1 MNKLNKKTIK
11 NHKKP
16 KQNQFDGGGLIDPIQ
31 GQTSIQPE
39 TFVQS
44 GVGQALGNV
53 NAGGLASGIVQ
64 IAAGDT
70 VGGIANTV
78 GSIVEGIPVVG
89 GIAGGLIK
97 GIGGI
102 FSMGAKRRKELKE
115 FADKSAIRQQEAIN
129 EATNFNNSVGNKIY
143 PDSLGTNIYAK
154 GGQLETVNPNE
165 DLIRIE
171 SGGTHEENPIGG
183 VPMGTDAEGT
193 MNTVEQGETVLKDF
207 VYSNRLKLPEDID
220 LKSEYNLPNALKGKT
235 FAKASEIINN
245 KFKEREDKVSL
256 ETKQVFL
263 DRLASLQEE
272 LKQAEKDAEMIA
284 NGIDPNIENQAV
296 LDAQNEQT
304 IDSIGEQLIV
314 QESEDMMPQN
324 QFATG
329 GYTLPYIIDGKF
341 DNDAYRQYLKNV
353 PTMYGMMSSTGD
365 PRAISYYNNLIEKQK
380 RESSAFKRKP
390 TTSITEIE
398 IQDPVN
404 LAKSKGAL
412 DIKVKDDII
421 ERNYNRYT
429 RPSYMDENGNV
440 DWSKVSSSE
449 IRRLT
454 GLSPKLKE
462 SYEEYSLDK
471 KSRMLDTAAATNAIA
486 GNLSKLSM
494 NKAPSRADYSTPL
507 LPQFGTLYPRLTNK
521 ARLFNAIDR
530 SARSAEYSLRNLAG
544 SNPGALMANL
554 GSLRA
559 RQLNA
564 KADTA
569 LQIEDRDN
577 QIKMAID
584 QYNNQ
589 SAQRNALQNQ
599 QIIRDNQ
606 SRYMDAR
613 RDYEDTQ
620 ASIIGGLFGNLGQI
634 IQDRRNKNFTQRMAP
649 IYGRYSMLA
658 GMSPNSVATT
668 TTKKKYGGKIKRK

>member
-1 MNKLNKKTIK
+1 MNKVNKKTIK
-11 NHKKP
+11 NHKKL

-31 GQTSIQPE
+31 GQAPIQPK
-39 TFVQS
+39 TFAQS
-44 GVGQALGNV
+44 EVGQALGNV
-53 NAGGLASGIVQ
+53 NASGVASGIGQ

-70 VGGIANTV
+70 IGGITNTV
-78 GSIVEGIPVVG
+78 GSLVEGIPLVG

-102 FSMGAKRRKELKE
+102 FSMGAQRRAQQKAEAK
-115 FADKSAIRQQEAIN
+115 ARAIKQQEALAQNTQI
-129 EATNFNNSVGNKIY
+129 NNSAGNKIY
-143 PDSLGTNIYAK
+143 PDSLGSNIYAK

-207 VYSNRLKLPEDID
+207 VYSNRIKLPEDID

-296 LDAQNEQT
+296 LDTQNEQT
-304 IDSIGEQLIV
+304 IDSIGEQPIV
-314 QESEDMMPQN
+314 QESEDMASQN
-324 QFATG
+324 QFAPG
-329 GYTLPYIIDGKF
+329 GLLG
-341 DNDAYRQYLKNV
+341 RSQYD
-353 PTMYGMMSSTGD
+353 D
-365 PRAISYYNNLIEKQK
+365 PRFGNASFVINDYGY
-380 RESSAFKRKP
+380 SSGIGQRSNKP
-390 TTSITEIE
+390 ASSVTVSRPRTTSITDVEKIGPSGLSE
-398 IQDPVN
+398 NI
-404 LAKSKGAL
+404 LT
-412 DIKVKDDII
+412 IKTPDNIT
-421 ERNYNRYT
+421 ERNYNKYT

-449 IRRLT
+449 ARKLT
-454 GLSPKLKE
+454 GLSPQLKE

-471 KSRMLDTAAATNAIA
+471 KSRMLDTSAATNAIA

-494 NKAPSRADYSTPL
+494 NKAPNRADYSTPL

-569 LQIEDRDN
+569 LQVEDRDN
-577 QIKMAID
+577 QIKMAVD

-599 QIIRDNQ
+599 QVIRDNQ
-606 SRYMDAR
+606 SRYMDAI
-613 RDYEDTQ
+613 RDYEDTR

-658 GMSPNSVATT
+658 GMSPSQA
-668 TTKKKYGGKIKRK
+668 KKYGGKIKRK

>member
-1 MNKLNKKTIK
+1 MNKVNKKTIK
-11 NHKKP
+11 NHKKL

-31 GQTSIQPE
+31 GQAPIQPK
-39 TFVQS
+39 TFAQS

-53 NAGGLASGIVQ
+53 NASGVASGIGQ

-70 VGGIANTV
+70 IGGITNTV
-78 GSIVEGIPVVG
+78 GSLVEGIPLVG

-102 FSMGAKRRKELKE
+102 FSMGAQRRARQKAEAK
-115 FADKSAIRQQEAIN
+115 ARAIKQQEALAQNTQI
-129 EATNFNNSVGNKIY
+129 NNSAGNKIY
-143 PDSLGTNIYAK
+143 PDSLGSNIYAK

-207 VYSNRLKLPEDID
+207 VYSNRIKLPEDID

-296 LDAQNEQT
+296 LDTQNEQT
-304 IDSIGEQLIV
+304 IDSIGEQPIV
-314 QESEDMMPQN
+314 QESEDMAPQN
-324 QFATG
+324 QFAPG
-329 GYTLPYIIDGKF
+329 GLLG
-341 DNDAYRQYLKNV
+341 RSQYD
-353 PTMYGMMSSTGD
+353 D
-365 PRAISYYNNLIEKQK
+365 PRFRNASFGINDYGY
-380 RESSAFKRKP
+380 SSGIGQRSNKP
-390 TTSITEIE
+390 ASSVTVSRPRTTSITDVEKIGPSGLSE
-398 IQDPVN
+398 NI
-404 LAKSKGAL
+404 LT
-412 DIKVKDDII
+412 IKTPDNIT
-421 ERNYNRYT
+421 ERNYNKYT

-449 IRRLT
+449 ARQLT
-454 GLSPKLKE
+454 GLSPQLKE

-471 KSRMLDTAAATNAIA
+471 KSRMLDTSAATNAIA

-494 NKAPSRADYSTPL
+494 NKAPNRADYSTSL

-554 GSLRA
+554 GSLRT

-569 LQIEDRDN
+569 LQVEDRDN
-577 QIKMAID
+577 QIKMAVD

-599 QIIRDNQ
+599 QVIRDNQ
-606 SRYMDAR
+606 SRYMDAIR
-613 RDYEDTQ
+613 NYEDTR

-658 GMSPNSVATT
+658 GMSPSQA
-668 TTKKKYGGKIKRK
+668 KKYGDKIKRK

>member
-1 MNKLNKKTIK
+1 MNKVNKKIIK
-11 NHKKP
+11 NHKKL

-31 GQTSIQPE
+31 GQAPIQPK
-39 TFVQS
+39 TFAQS
-44 GVGQALGNV
+44 GIGQSLGGV
-53 NAGGLASGIVQ
+53 NAGGLASGIGQ

-70 VGGIANTV
+70 AGGIFNTV
-78 GSIVEGIPVVG
+78 GSIAEGIPVF
-89 GIAGGLIK
+89 GGLIGGALK

-102 FSMGAKRRKELKE
+102 FSMGAQRRKELKE
-115 FADKSAIRQQEAIN
+115 FAAKSAIKQQEAIN

-143 PDSLGTNIYAK
+143 PDSLGSNIYAK

-193 MNTVEQGETVLKDF
+193 MNTVEQGETILKDF
-207 VYSNRLKLPEDID
+207 VYSNRIKLPEDID

-272 LKQAEKDAEMIA
+272 LKQVEKDAEMIA

-296 LDAQNEQT
+296 LDTQNEQT
-304 IDSIGEQLIV
+304 IDSIGGQPIV
-314 QESEDMMPQN
+314 QENEDMMPQN
-324 QFATG
+324 QFAPG
-329 GYTLPYIIDGKF
+329 GFIGGS
-341 DNDAYRQYLKNV
+341 QYD
-353 PTMYGMMSSTGD
+353 D
-365 PRAISYYNNLIEKQK
+365 PRFKNASFLISDYRYPSGIGQK
-380 RESSAFKRKP
+380 SSKSAS
-390 TTSITEIE
+390 SITVSRPRTISITDVEKFGPSGLSE
-398 IQDPVN
+398 
-404 LAKSKGAL
+404 
-412 DIKVKDDII
+412 DILTIKTPDNIT

-429 RPSYMDENGNV
+429 RPSYIDKNGNI

-449 IRRLT
+449 ARQLI

-462 SYEEYSLDK
+462 SYEEYYLDK

-530 SARSAEYSLRNLAG
+530 STRSAEYSLRNLAG

-569 LQIEDRDN
+569 LQVEDRDN

-613 RDYEDTQ
+613 RDYEDTR

-634 IQDRRNKNFTQRMAP
+634 IQDRRNKNFIQRMAP

-668 TTKKKYGGKIKRK
+668 TTKRKYGGKIKRK

>member
-1 MNKLNKKTIK
+1 MNKTNKR
-11 NHKKP
+11 KP
-16 KQNQFDGGGLIDPIQ
+16 KQNQYLLGGLEN
-31 GQTSIQPE
+31 T
-39 TFVQS
+39 
-44 GVGQALGNV
+44 GVGQVLGGINPTGV
-53 NAGGLASGIVQ
+53 TAGIGQIASG
-64 IAAGDT
+64 DT
-70 VGGIANTV
+70 IGGISNTL
-78 GSIVEGIPVVG
+78 GSLVEGIPVIG
-89 GIAGGLIK
+89 GVAGGLIK
-97 GIGGI
+97 GIGSV
-102 FSMGAKRRKELKE
+102 FSIGSQRRAQQRAEAKAR
-115 FADKSAIRQQEAIN
+115 AIKQQEVLAQNTQI
-129 EATNFNNSVGNKIY
+129 NNSVGNKIY
-143 PDSLGTNIYAK
+143 PDSLGSNIYAK
-154 GGQLETVNPNE
+154 GGQLETINPNE

-183 VPMGTDAEGT
+183 VPVGTDSEGT
-193 MNTVEQGETVLKDF
+193 MNTVEQGETILKDF
-207 VYSNRLKLPEDID
+207 VYSNRLTLPKDID

-296 LDAQNEQT
+296 LDTQNEQT
-304 IDSIGEQLIV
+304 IDSIGEQPII
-314 QESEDMMPQN
+314 QENEDMASQN
-324 QFATG
+324 QFAPG
-329 GYTLPYIIDGKF
+329 GLLG
-341 DNDAYRQYLKNV
+341 RSQYD
-353 PTMYGMMSSTGD
+353 D
-365 PRAISYYNNLIEKQK
+365 PRFGNASFVINDYGY
-380 RESSAFKRKP
+380 SSGIGQRSNKP
-390 TTSITEIE
+390 ASSVTVSRPRTTSITDVEKIGPSGLPE
-398 IQDPVN
+398 NI
-404 LAKSKGAL
+404 LT
-412 DIKVKDDII
+412 IKTPDNIT

-440 DWSKVSSSE
+440 DWSKVSFSD
-449 IRRLT
+449 RNRLINA
-454 GLSPKLKE
+454 SPILKDNF
-462 SYEEYSLDK
+462 EEYDLNR
-471 KSRMLDTAAATNAIA
+471 KSRMLDSSAAATAVA

-494 NKAPSRADYSTPL
+494 NKAPNRANYSTPL

-554 GSLRA
+554 GSLRT

-569 LQIEDRDN
+569 LQVEDRDN
-577 QIKMAID
+577 QIKMAVD

-599 QIIRDNQ
+599 QVIRDNQ
-606 SRYMDAR
+606 SRYMDAI
-613 RDYEDTQ
+613 RDYEDTR

>member
-1 MNKLNKKTIK
+1 MNKVNKKTIK
-11 NHKKP
+11 NHKKL

-31 GQTSIQPE
+31 GQAPIQPK
-39 TFVQS
+39 TFAQS

-53 NAGGLASGIVQ
+53 NASGVASGIGQ

-70 VGGIANTV
+70 IGGITNTV
-78 GSIVEGIPVVG
+78 GSLVEGIPLVG

-102 FSMGAKRRKELKE
+102 FSMGAQRRAQQKAEAK
-115 FADKSAIRQQEAIN
+115 ARAIKQQEALAQNTQI
-129 EATNFNNSVGNKIY
+129 NNSAGNKIY
-143 PDSLGTNIYAK
+143 PDSLGSNIYAK

-207 VYSNRLKLPEDID
+207 VYSNRIKLPEDID

-296 LDAQNEQT
+296 LDTQNEQT
-304 IDSIGEQLIV
+304 IDSIGEQPIV
-314 QESEDMMPQN
+314 QESEDMAPQN
-324 QFATG
+324 QFAPG
-329 GYTLPYIIDGKF
+329 GLLG
-341 DNDAYRQYLKNV
+341 RSQYD
-353 PTMYGMMSSTGD
+353 D
-365 PRAISYYNNLIEKQK
+365 PRFRNASFGINDYGY
-380 RESSAFKRKP
+380 SSGIGQRSNKP
-390 TTSITEIE
+390 ASSVTVSRPRTTSITDVEKIGPSGLSE
-398 IQDPVN
+398 NI
-404 LAKSKGAL
+404 LT
-412 DIKVKDDII
+412 IKTPDNIT
-421 ERNYNRYT
+421 ERNYNKYT

-449 IRRLT
+449 ARQLT
-454 GLSPKLKE
+454 GLSPQLKE

-471 KSRMLDTAAATNAIA
+471 KSRMLDTSAATNAIA

-494 NKAPSRADYSTPL
+494 NKAPNRADYSTSL

-554 GSLRA
+554 GSLRT

-564 KADTA
+564 KANTA
-569 LQIEDRDN
+569 LQVEDRDN
-577 QIKMAID
+577 QIKMAVD

-599 QIIRDNQ
+599 QVIRDNQ
-606 SRYMDAR
+606 SRYMDAIR
-613 RDYEDTQ
+613 NYEDTR

-658 GMSPNSVATT
+658 GMSPSQA
-668 TTKKKYGGKIKRK
+668 KKYGDKIKRK

>member
-1 MNKLNKKTIK
+1 MNELNKKIIR

-16 KQNQFDGGGLIDPIQ
+16 KQNQFDGSGLIDPIQ
-31 GQTSIQPE
+31 GQAPIQPK
-39 TFVQS
+39 TFAQS
-44 GVGQALGNV
+44 GIGQALGGV
-53 NAGGLASGIVQ
+53 NAGGLASGIGQ

-78 GSIVEGIPVVG
+78 GSIVEGIPVFG

-102 FSMGAKRRKELKE
+102 FSMGARRRKELKE
-115 FADKSAIRQQEAIN
+115 FADKSAVKQQEAIN

-193 MNTVEQGETVLKDF
+193 MNTVEQGETILKDF

-220 LKSEYNLPNALKGKT
+220 LKSKYNLPNALKGKT

-296 LDAQNEQT
+296 LDTQNEQT
-304 IDSIGEQLIV
+304 IDSIGEQPIV

-324 QFATG
+324 QFAPG
-329 GYTLPYIIDGKF
+329 GLIGGS
-341 DNDAYRQYLKNV
+341 QYD
-353 PTMYGMMSSTGD
+353 D
-365 PRAISYYNNLIEKQK
+365 PRFKNASFVINDYGY
-380 RESSAFKRKP
+380 SSGIGQRSSKP
-390 TTSITEIE
+390 ASSITVSRPRTTSITDVEKFGPSGLSE
-398 IQDPVN
+398 
-404 LAKSKGAL
+404 
-412 DIKVKDDII
+412 DILTIKTPDNIT

-429 RPSYMDENGNV
+429 RPSYIDKNGNI

-449 IRRLT
+449 VRQLT

-569 LQIEDRDN
+569 LQVEDRDN

-613 RDYEDTQ
+613 RDYEDTR

-634 IQDRRNKNFTQRMAP
+634 IQDRKNKNFIQRMAP

-668 TTKKKYGGKIKRK
+668 TTKRKYGGKIKRR

>member
-1 MNKLNKKTIK
+1 MNKVNKKTIK
-11 NHKKP
+11 NHKKL

-31 GQTSIQPE
+31 GQAPIQPK
-39 TFVQS
+39 TFAQS
-44 GVGQALGNV
+44 EVGQALGNV
-53 NAGGLASGIVQ
+53 NASSVASGIGQ

-70 VGGIANTV
+70 IGGITNTV
-78 GSIVEGIPVVG
+78 GSLVEGIPLVG

-102 FSMGAKRRKELKE
+102 FSMGAQRRAQQKAEAK
-115 FADKSAIRQQEAIN
+115 ARAIKQQEALAQNTQI
-129 EATNFNNSVGNKIY
+129 NNSAGNKIY
-143 PDSLGTNIYAK
+143 PDSLGSNIYAK

-207 VYSNRLKLPEDID
+207 VYSNRIKLPEDID

-296 LDAQNEQT
+296 LDTQNEQT
-304 IDSIGEQLIV
+304 IDSIGEQPIV
-314 QESEDMMPQN
+314 QESEDMASQN
-324 QFATG
+324 QFAPG
-329 GYTLPYIIDGKF
+329 GLLG
-341 DNDAYRQYLKNV
+341 RSQYD
-353 PTMYGMMSSTGD
+353 D
-365 PRAISYYNNLIEKQK
+365 PRFGNASFVINDYGY
-380 RESSAFKRKP
+380 SSGIGQRSNKP
-390 TTSITEIE
+390 ASSVTVSRPRTTSITDVEKIGPSGLSE
-398 IQDPVN
+398 NI
-404 LAKSKGAL
+404 LT
-412 DIKVKDDII
+412 IKTPDNIT
-421 ERNYNRYT
+421 ERNYNKYT

-449 IRRLT
+449 ARKLT
-454 GLSPKLKE
+454 GLSPQLKE

-471 KSRMLDTAAATNAIA
+471 KSRMLDTSAATNAIA

-494 NKAPSRADYSTPL
+494 NKAPNRADYSTPL

-569 LQIEDRDN
+569 LQVEDRDN
-577 QIKMAID
+577 QIKMAVD

-599 QIIRDNQ
+599 QVIRDNQ
-606 SRYMDAR
+606 SRYMDAI
-613 RDYEDTQ
+613 RDYEDTR

-658 GMSPNSVATT
+658 GMSPSQA
-668 TTKKKYGGKIKRK
+668 KKYGGKIKRK